1 MLVHSFSPG
10 SHYYSALLLE
20 IINRDYGDTVIIFTI
35 FLPSEDSRQGGTLLD
50 LGDSENKG
58 RSQQSQM
65 QIQMEQE
72 QEMQA
77 LQERESQIR
86 QLEVSVANCILCI
99 KYM

>member
-1 MLVHSFSPG
+1 MLWECFFVLIPLFHF
-10 SHYYSALLLE
+10 Y
-20 IINRDYGDTVIIFTI
+20 T
-35 FLPSEDSRQGGTLLD
+35 SEDGRHGAALLD

-86 QLEVSVANCILCI
+86 QLEVCVIS
-99 KYM
+99 